1 MYKKNHG
8 SVHFDN
14 LISNK
19 TKMKLKLTRFAG
31 LILGLFIISGNI
43 EITDGLVAETAIIAE
58 ATEIIGVVRIGV
70 SLVDYIYKGRINF
83 LVHQHLISCLNFSAN
98 NSLLFQYFQISFVIL
113 ELLTKSWMCQRI
125 KRLKKGYLLSIEW
138 SVQLWID
145 WKMVMKLLKAL
156 LNKCMKNFQI
166 F

>member
-1 MYKKNHG
+1 M
-8 SVHFDN
+8 HFDN

-83 LVHQHLISCLNFSAN
+83 LVHQHLISNH
-98 NSLLFQYFQISFVIL
+98 V
-113 ELLTKSWMCQRI
+113 
-125 KRLKKGYLLSIEW
+125 
-138 SVQLWID
+138 
-145 WKMVMKLLKAL
+145 
-156 LNKCMKNFQI
+156 
-166 F
+166 

>member
-1 MYKKNHG
+1 MPIQLFSDQNLAFDERPGIKYICTKNNHG

-31 LILGLFIISGNI
+31 LILSLFIISGNI

-83 LVHQHLISCLNFSAN
+83 LVHQHLISNH
-98 NSLLFQYFQISFVIL
+98 V
-113 ELLTKSWMCQRI
+113 
-125 KRLKKGYLLSIEW
+125 
-138 SVQLWID
+138 
-145 WKMVMKLLKAL
+145 
-156 LNKCMKNFQI
+156 
-166 F
+166 

>member
-19 TKMKLKLTRFAG
+19 TKMKLELTRFVG

-83 LVHQHLISCLNFSAN
+83 LVHQHLISCLNFSAH

-125 KRLKKGYLLSIEW
+125 KRLKKGYLLSIE
-138 SVQLWID
+138 
-145 WKMVMKLLKAL
+145 
-156 LNKCMKNFQI
+156 
-166 F
+166 

>member
-1 MYKKNHG
+1 MLVWWLSLALVQKYGFNHQT
-8 SVHFDN
+8 FFRN
-14 LISNK
+14 SNRCGANYIRWALW
-19 TKMKLKLTRFAG
+19 TIPNFQCSRLF
-31 LILGLFIISGNI
+31 LG
-43 EITDGLVAETAIIAE
+43 
-58 ATEIIGVVRIGV
+58 
-70 SLVDYIYKGRINF
+70 F
-83 LVHQHLISCLNFSAN
+83 LVHQHLISYLNFSAN